1 MFIIVLEQ
9 WISEGFVDLHI
20 TKMNIH
26 GAPKTGKTSSLHL
39 LLGEPPPP
47 NYNSTDIARAAVT
60 AVRISVEN
68 DRIPERWIRA
78 DHVKTFEQFVQRT
91 KLEATSHVFT
101 PQPSSDV
108 STTQPSSDVSTTQ
121 PSSGVS
127 TPQSSSG
134 VSTTQP
140 SSGVSTPQP
149 SSDVSTLQP
158 QSTSVVSSKQQSTN
172 KLLPIFGAHWI
183 YSVDSGGQPAFLDLL
198 PLFVQSGS
206 INLIALRL
214 SQKLKI
220 RPEFK
225 YSVNGKDVCLPQ
237 PLRFTNQELVE
248 LFLRSLSFVTPIPI
262 NGIIDAPPNSHFLIL
277 GTYSDKAR
285 KCRETPK
292 RKNEILG
299 QALKEYNEVI
309 ISNDNDVIFDVNT
322 QMPMG
327 EEREKKA
334 SHLRRAIATTPGLN
348 VKMPKRFFA
357 FELEIHKLSEERK
370 QDIIL
375 LEDCYKIGKS
385 LGMSEDDVRVAL
397 QFLHFVS
404 VIFYFPLFLPKVIF
418 VNPQPLIG
426 LLSKLVSAG
435 FVKISEVFGTYLTK
449 QEATQLQQNG
459 IFSKDL
465 LYRLSS
471 SSFIP
476 KVFTIDHYIQLLK
489 HLLVITPINDTTYF
503 IPCVLPTV
511 PLTEKQKRS
520 FLREGDADPF
530 VIMWKKKSV
539 HDEIAPIP
547 LGLFPATVAA
557 ILTHSND
564 HCFVL
569 PKPTD
574 DFPHQLRNAVR
585 LKCDTLGGFL
595 LLVDSHKWLELYYH
609 GDRNDCPVIR
619 DVVERATVTAQSNL
633 KYDTER
639 VSIKYGFLC
648 SLCQSNRYKRDHPS
662 KANIANHRRTFLIC
676 SNKNENHPLSQLEK
690 CWFAYLST
698 PQSHSIPNAAGG

>member
-1 MFIIVLEQ
+1 MFIIVLER
-9 WISEGFVDLHI
+9 WIVEGFVDLHI
-20 TKMNIH
+20 TKLNIH

-39 LLGEPPPP
+39 LLGEPPPSK
-47 NYNSTDIARAAVT
+47 YNSTDIARAAVT
-60 AVRISVEN
+60 AVRITVEN
-68 DRIPERWIRA
+68 DKIPERWIQA
-78 DHVKTFEQFVQRT
+78 DHVKTFEQFVERT
-91 KLEATSHVFT
+91 KLEATTHVST
-101 PQPSSDV
+101 PQPSSDVSDTQPSSDV

-121 PSSGVS
+121 PSSG
-127 TPQSSSG
+127 PQSSS
-134 VSTTQP
+134 
-140 SSGVSTPQP
+140 
-149 SSDVSTLQP
+149 DVSALQL

-172 KLLPIFGAHWI
+172 KLQPIFGAHWI

-214 SQKLKI
+214 SQELKN
-220 RPEFK
+220 RPKFK

-237 PLRFTNQELVE
+237 TLRFTNQELVE

-262 NGIIDAPPNSHFLIL
+262 HGIIDAPPDSHFLIL

-299 QALKEYNEVI
+299 QALNEYNEVI

-357 FELEIHKLSEERK
+357 FELEIHKQSEERK

-404 VIFYFPLFLPKVIF
+404 VIFYFPLFLPKVVF

-459 IFSKDL
+459 IFSKHL
-465 LYRLSS
+465 LKHL
-471 SSFIP
+471 IP
-476 KVFTIDHYIQLLK
+476 SAFNSEYFTIDHYIQLLK

-503 IPCVLPTV
+503 IPCVLPII
-511 PLTEKQKRS
+511 PLTEKQKHS

-530 VIMWKKKSV
+530 VIMWEKKGI

-557 ILTHSND
+557 ILTHSNN
-564 HCFVL
+564 HRFVL
-569 PKPTD
+569 PEPTNH
-574 DFPHQLRNAVR
+574 FPHQLRNAVR
-585 LKCDTLGGFL
+585 LKCDTLNGFL
-595 LLVDSHKWLELYYH
+595 LLVDNHKWLELYYH
-609 GDRNDCPVIR
+609 GDRNNCPAIQN
-619 DVVERATVTAQSNL
+619 VVERATVTAQSNL

-662 KANIANHRRTFLIC
+662 TPNHQRTFLMC
-676 SNKNENHPLSQLEK
+676 SNTNEFYPISQLEE
-690 CWFAYLST
+690 CWFADLSEPVHFELQMAT
-698 PQSHSIPNAAGG
+698 SG